1 MIRPP
6 QAPGRSLVRAAL
18 RFAAAGGLALALS
31 GCISL
36 LPSSKPA
43 QLYRFSLPPAPAPAA
58 PADAVRVFHG
68 PGFFQRESAGD
79 RILTVT
85 GERAAYVAQARWVA
99 PAEVLFDEA
108 MTNAFEASGGRA
120 RLVWRGEPA
129 HSDFALRV
137 DVRNFETDYSGDA
150 PSVLVRVRAIIAR
163 SDRTPVA
170 ERVFEARAPA
180 AENRLSA
187 IVAAYDQALAKVL
200 GEMVAWTN
208 ASVS

>member
-6 QAPGRSLVRAAL
+6 HAPQRAGVRAGV
-18 RFAAAGGLALALS
+18 RFAVAGGLALALS

-43 QLYRFSLPPAPAPAA
+43 QLYRFSAPPAPAGAVPV
-58 PADAVRVFHG
+58 DTVRVFRG
-68 PGFFQRESAGD
+68 PGFFQREAAGD
-79 RILTVT
+79 RILTIT

-108 MTNAFEASGGRA
+108 LTSAFDVSGGKA

-150 PSVLVRVRAIIAR
+150 PTVLVRVRVVLAR

-187 IVAAYDQALAKVL
+187 IVAAYDQAVGKVL
-200 GEMVAWTN
+200 GEIVAWTN
-208 ASVS
+208 TSVS